1 MTKPPPPP
9 IDLNLKTCPI
19 IHRIAVLLKEAH
31 ITYLGLGTEIVMK
44 IIFLVLSPQT
54 LCWGTI
60 REGEPPVM

>member
-1 MTKPPPPP
+1 M
-9 IDLNLKTCPI
+9 
-19 IHRIAVLLKEAH
+19 AVLPKEAH
-31 ITYLGLGTEIVMK
+31 ITNLDLEAEIVMK